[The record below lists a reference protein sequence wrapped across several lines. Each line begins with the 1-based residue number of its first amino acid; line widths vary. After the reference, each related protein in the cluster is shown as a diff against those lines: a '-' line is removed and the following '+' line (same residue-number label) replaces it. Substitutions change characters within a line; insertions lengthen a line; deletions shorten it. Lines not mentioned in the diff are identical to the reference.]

1 MKKLFLLIIS
11 LTLVFVTA
19 CTSQQNSIADE
30 PKEPDHVSEVP
41 DNTPQIP
48 DNNPIKPINRSVFNG
63 KEINEDQNT
72 YQAFGI
78 IIENTSAARPQSAL
92 GMADIVYEN
101 AVETYAITRFL
112 AIFASEHPTKVG
124 PVRSSRIPFV
134 RMVQEW
140 NLPYAH
146 YGSAATG
153 QGDAKSLV
161 ESLDIPIR
169 FDGHRGINDEFYSRD
184 KSRKAPHNAY
194 FNAKDAL
201 VKIPELE
208 YKKHFN
214 FDEVS
219 NIDEQDV
226 STISFRYSS
235 SNQVRYEYDTE
246 NKNYLRFINNEPMID
261 EYMDAQIRVTNII
274 ALHAPHTTAERAQ
287 YVLVDFLGEGK
298 AEYFVNG
305 KYEEGTWKKTSY
317 EEQTEYYDSEGNPI
331 VLLPG
336 NTWIQVVHKNVE
348 INTD

>member
-11 LTLVFVTA
+11 LTLFFISA
-19 CTSQQNSIADE
+19 CTPQQDDIADK
-30 PKEPDHVSEVP
+30 PKETEPIPSQVP
-41 DNTPQIP
+41 DNTP
-48 DNNPIKPINRSVFNG
+48 KGAVYRSVFNG
-63 KEINEDQNT
+63 KERSSDKNT

-101 AVETYAITRFL
+101 AVETYTITRFL
-112 AIFASEHPTKVG
+112 AIFAGEHPSKVG

-134 RMVQEW
+134 RIIQEW
-140 NLPYAH
+140 NLPYAY
-146 YGSAATG
+146 YGSASTG

-184 KSRKAPHNAY
+184 KSRKAPHNTY
-194 FNAKDAL
+194 FNAKEAL

-208 YKKHFN
+208 YKKHFD
-214 FDEVS
+214 FDENS
-219 NIDEQDV
+219 NIDQEDV
-226 STISFRYSS
+226 STVSFKYSS
-235 SNQVRYEYDTE
+235 GNQVKYEYDPG
-246 NKNYLRFINNEPMID
+246 KKKYLRFINNEPMID
-261 EYMDAQIRVTNII
+261 EYMDDRIRVTNII

-305 KYEEGTWKKTSY
+305 KYEEGTWKKDSY
-317 EEQTEYYDSEGNPI
+317 EEQTEFYDSAGNPI

-348 INTD
+348 INKN

>member
-11 LTLVFVTA
+11 LTLFFISA
-19 CTSQQNSIADE
+19 CTSQQEDIADK
-30 PKEPDHVSEVP
+30 PKETEPIPSQVP
-41 DNTPQIP
+41 DNTP
-48 DNNPIKPINRSVFNG
+48 KGAVYRSVFNG
-63 KEINEDQNT
+63 KEKSSDKNT

-101 AVETYAITRFL
+101 AVETYTITRFL
-112 AIFASEHPTKVG
+112 AIFAGEHPSKVG

-134 RMVQEW
+134 RMIQEW
-140 NLPYAH
+140 NLPYAY
-146 YGSAATG
+146 YGSASTG

-194 FNAKDAL
+194 FNAKEAL

-208 YKKHFN
+208 YKKHFD
-214 FDEVS
+214 FDENS
-219 NIDEQDV
+219 NIDQEDV
-226 STISFRYSS
+226 STVSFKYSS
-235 SNQVRYEYDTE
+235 GNQVKYEYDPG

-261 EYMDAQIRVTNII
+261 EYMDDRIRVTNII

-305 KYEEGTWKKTSY
+305 KYEEGTWKKASY
-317 EEQTEYYDSEGNPI
+317 EEQTEFYDSAGNPI

-348 INTD
+348 INKN